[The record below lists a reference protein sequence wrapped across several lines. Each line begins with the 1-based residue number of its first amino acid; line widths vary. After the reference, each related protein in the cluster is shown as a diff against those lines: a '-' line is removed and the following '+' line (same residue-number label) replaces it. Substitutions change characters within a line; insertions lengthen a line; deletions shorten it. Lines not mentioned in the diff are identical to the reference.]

1 MKILVISDVE
11 SKALWDHFDKSMLD
25 GVELILSCG
34 DLSPRYLSFLATF
47 THAPVLYVHGNHDG
61 CYEQTPPEGCTCVE
75 DDIYVF
81 NGIRILGLG
90 GSMRYKKGPHMY
102 TEFEMKC
109 RIARLGLKLLWHR
122 GFDIL
127 LTHSPAFRLHD
138 QDDLPHTG
146 FKCFLDLLD
155 KYKPSY
161 FIYGHVHK
169 CYGKFIREDVYKET
183 HLINACEKYEF
194 DYESNRKSVT

>member
-1 MKILVISDVE
+1 MKILVIADVE
-11 SKALWDHFDKSMLD
+11 SKALWDNFEPSRLE

-34 DLSPRYLSFLATF
+34 DLNPRYLSFLATF
-47 THAPVLYVHGNHDG
+47 THAPILYVHGNHDG
-61 CYEQTPPEGCTCVE
+61 CYADTPPEGCICIE

-102 TEFEMKC
+102 TEFDMRM
-109 RIARLGLKLLWHR
+109 RIAKLKLKLVKNK

-127 LTHSPAFRLHD
+127 LTHSPALGLHD

-155 KYKPSY
+155 KYRPSY

-169 CYGKFIREDVYKET
+169 SYGKFVREDDYKST
-183 HLINACEKYEF
+183 HLINANERYEF
-194 DYESNRKSVT
+194 IYEKREE

>member
-1 MKILVISDVE
+1 MKILVIADVE
-11 SKALWDHFDKSMLD
+11 SKALWDNYEASRLE

-34 DLSPRYLSFLATF
+34 DLNPRYLSFLATF
-47 THAPVLYVHGNHDG
+47 THAPILYVHGNHDG
-61 CYEQTPPEGCTCVE
+61 CYAETPPEGCICIE

-102 TEFEMKC
+102 TEFDMRM
-109 RIARLGLKLLWHR
+109 RIAKLRLKLIKNK

-127 LTHSPAFRLHD
+127 LTHSPALGLHD

-146 FKCFLDLLD
+146 FKCFIDLLD
-155 KYKPSY
+155 KYEPSY

-169 CYGKFIREDVYKET
+169 SYGKFVREDDYKKT
-183 HLINACEKYEF
+183 HLINANERYEF
-194 DYESNRKSVT
+194 IYERQEE